1 MKRAIRKSDQ
11 KEFAIK
17 IIKKKNMSDEEVKV
31 IYDEVEILER
41 VKHPNCVE
49 LFETSDNGNKMY
61 MVMELLTGGE
71 LFTRIADQEF
81 MNEKQSSQ
89 ITAQILSALQYLGE
103 NDIVHR
109 DLKPENLMFKNEDVD
124 SPIIITD
131 FGLASSR
138 TDTDMNT
145 ACGILKKPLKIMY
158 KHKLNLI
165 FVCYYCY

>member
-145 ACGILKKPLKIMY
+145 ACGI
-158 KHKLNLI
+158 
-165 FVCYYCY
+165 